1 MPARAL
7 ADEPAAAPSEDEV
20 RRSALYRE
28 GVELANARQW
38 AQAVERFRQVV
49 AIREAPPALYTLAQA
64 EEHIG
69 ELAGAERNYEK
80 ALAAARAAGIS
91 DVADAA
97 ARALSAIEP
106 RVPRLAIRVPRGVDH
121 ATATIDG
128 VAAPI
133 GEAVNVDPG
142 DRVVSV
148 SAPGREPFRWV
159 GRMAEGQSREVHATL
174 DPIAPPAEPAR
185 ASQPSP
191 QGGGQASV
199 HASVPI
205 LPLVLGAA
213 GVVAVATGVGLR
225 LGGQSRYDGASAGC
239 VDGVCANQSDVDRG
253 NAGRTEVLWGT
264 VVLGAGGAA
273 IAGATALWFL
283 VPRSA
288 SGGQAGVRVSVL
300 PYRDGAGASV
310 SARF

>member
-1 MPARAL
+1 VSARAL
-7 ADEPAAAPSEDEV
+7 ADEPAGAASEDEV

-28 GVELANARQW
+28 GVEFANARQW
-38 AQAVERFRQVV
+38 AEAVERFRQVV
-49 AIREAPPALYTLAQA
+49 AIREAAPALYTLAQA

-69 ELAGAERNYEK
+69 ELASAERNYEK
-80 ALAAARAAGIS
+80 ALAAARAAGIA

-106 RVPRLAIRVPRGVDH
+106 RVPRLAIRVSRGVDH

-159 GRMAEGQSREVHATL
+159 GRIVEGQSREVHATL
-174 DPIAPPAEPAR
+174 DPISPPVAPAR
-185 ASQPSP
+185 AAEPSP
-191 QGGGQASV
+191 QGGG

-213 GVVAVATGVGLR
+213 GVVAAATGMGLR

-239 VDGVCANQSDVDRG
+239 AEGVCANQSDVDRG
-253 NAGRTEVLWGT
+253 NAGRTEVIWGT

-273 IAGATALWFL
+273 VAGATALWFFM
-283 VPRSA
+283 PRSP

-300 PYRDGAGASV
+300 PCRDGAGASV
-310 SARF
+310 SGRF